1 MEYTALNERGDY
13 RSGDWISL
21 KTNEAGESRDGMITE
36 FESDGF
42 WMRFED
48 DWEFEDF
55 IAYTDRY
62 LCALIKRPI
71 DVLANYPAL
80 EGYPK
85 LTAELQDRINQ
96 GFEIDSSET
105 QEDSI
110 LFHIRITEAGTP
122 YTQTLR
128 GYYEDEIDRFEY
140 VT

>member
-21 KTNEAGESRDGMITE
+21 KTNETGEPRAGMITE

-62 LCALIKRPI
+62 LCALVKRPI

-80 EGYPK
+80 QSYPQ
-85 LTAELQDRINQ
+85 LAAELQDRVNQ
-96 GFEIDSSET
+96 GFEIDSLE
-105 QEDSI
+105 EKEEEI
-110 LFHIRITEAGTP
+110 IFHIRITEAGTP

-128 GYYEDEIDRFEY
+128 GYIEDGTDRLEY
-140 VT
+140 VM